1 MIERKIIKEFVLNM
15 GITPELKGYEYII
28 DAVEKLIAAPNT
40 KLIKLYTD
48 IAKSHNATAS
58 SVERAIKHAINT
70 VFKEYDGIKS
80 AEKIFHCRIVSDRL
94 TNSKFLAL
102 CAENLKHND
111 SLNFRRSNNV
121 HMQWLW

>member
-28 DAVEKLIAAPNT
+28 ESVEKLITAPNT

-48 IAKSHNATAS
+48 IAKSHNVTAS

-80 AEKIFHCRIVSDRL
+80 AEKIFHCRIVSDSL

-111 SLNFRRSNNV
+111 SLNFRRV
-121 HMQWLW
+121 HMQ

>member
-1 MIERKIIKEFVLNM
+1 MIERKTIREFVLNM

-28 DAVEKLIAAPNT
+28 ESIEKLITAPNT

-48 IAKSHNATAS
+48 IAKSHNVTVG
-58 SVERAIKHAINT
+58 SVERAIRHAINT

-80 AEKIFHCRIVSDRL
+80 AEKIFHCRIVSDSL

-121 HMQWLW
+121 HMQ

>member
-1 MIERKIIKEFVLNM
+1 MVKRNTIREYILKI

-40 KLIKLYTD
+40 KLIKLYSD
-48 IAKSHNATAS
+48 IAKSHNSTVG
-58 SVERAIKHAINT
+58 SVERAIRHAIGT
-70 VFKEYDGIKS
+70 VFKEYGGIEL
-80 AEKIFHCRIVSDRL
+80 AEKIFSCRIVSGIL

-111 SLNFRRSNNV
+111 SNSFYCQGKR
-121 HMQWLW
+121 